1 MKLFALIPLLFI
13 ASCASHSPV
22 ALRPAPSSAVEPVES
37 LRYGEVVRAYHLG
50 RYIDPNQ
57 PGTMYEQHPVYRVE
71 VSARWNLHPG
81 SNQTTPLMNPPPDAA
96 MAPPL
101 TNDALIAE
109 MNRQRETTARVM
121 TEAAKLAQS
130 YRELQT
136 LLGEMKQVARNQS
149 FLQVRLA
156 TNEQRMAEFQRE
168 LQKLSAPALLTNEP
182 PPLLP
187 EKTTPP

>member
-22 ALRPAPSSAVEPVES
+22 ALRPAPPLAVEPLES
-37 LRYGEVVRAYHLG
+37 VRYGEVVRAYHLG

-57 PGTMYEQHPVYRVE
+57 PGTMHEQHPIHRVE
-71 VSARWNLHPG
+71 VSARWNLHLG
-81 SNQTTPLMNPPPDAA
+81 SNQTIPLLNPPPDAA
-96 MAPPL
+96 AATPL

-121 TEAAKLAQS
+121 NEAAKLAQS

-149 FLQVRLA
+149 FLRVRLSN
-156 TNEQRMAEFQRE
+156 NEQRIAEFQRE
-168 LQKLSAPALLTNEP
+168 LQKLSASALTTNEP
-182 PPLLP
+182 PTLVPGSSTKP
-187 EKTTPP
+187 